1 MTNLSLSSLEDYI
14 SPKLQEFRPLF
25 SRTASFE
32 NFLTAEYTVFGSI
45 ERFGVTDS
53 ARLLCDG
60 TDEDE
65 ANRCYENIINFFRRS
80 TSFDHHEMSRKLAE
94 IVNGSGHVYKKN
106 INGKERC
113 FITIDGHNAI
123 HSGRYMPGVKKT
135 VQNSESPSKPQ
146 HTYAHLWGVA
156 GVLVGSKD
164 TLLSS
169 VPIAGEIQQ
178 GEAEIRKWAGDKE
191 GAEMSHVEKM
201 MKITKD
207 ITETFSH
214 IMLLCDTLFP
224 CTQSIRMIKEHN
236 GKNPDRTISM
246 VSKVKK
252 NTRAWDF
259 PPEREE
265 GTLGRPRVRGER
277 VHLDTLFENEKES
290 FKKVTVNLY
299 GEKEEVSYLEK
310 ILLWG
315 DDYTPVKFV
324 LCSSSRGNVIFIS
337 TDLEIDAK
345 TIIEAYALRWKC
357 ECSFKIGSQNTN
369 AFSSHF
375 WTKSMPR
382 LNRYAKKTDPDP
394 LTLVEEKDRD
404 KILRAFYAY
413 ERYAMVAFI
422 GQALLHLYALELAS
436 EGYISTMWLRTRK
449 NKVVSIGNLIHDIY
463 ILFLFNSDAVRARL
477 KPYKKKKDSSAI
489 VK

>member
-1 MTNLSLSSLEDYI
+1 
-14 SPKLQEFRPLF
+14 
-25 SRTASFE
+25 
-32 NFLTAEYTVFGSI
+32 
-45 ERFGVTDS
+45 
-53 ARLLCDG
+53 
-60 TDEDE
+60 
-65 ANRCYENIINFFRRS
+65 
-80 TSFDHHEMSRKLAE
+80 
-94 IVNGSGHVYKKN
+94 
-106 INGKERC
+106 
-113 FITIDGHNAI
+113 
-123 HSGRYMPGVKKT
+123 
-135 VQNSESPSKPQ
+135 
-146 HTYAHLWGVA
+146 
-156 GVLVGSKD
+156 
-164 TLLSS
+164 
-169 VPIAGEIQQ
+169 
-178 GEAEIRKWAGDKE
+178 
-191 GAEMSHVEKM
+191 
-201 MKITKD
+201 
-207 ITETFSH
+207 
-214 IMLLCDTLFP
+214 
-224 CTQSIRMIKEHN
+224 MIKEHN